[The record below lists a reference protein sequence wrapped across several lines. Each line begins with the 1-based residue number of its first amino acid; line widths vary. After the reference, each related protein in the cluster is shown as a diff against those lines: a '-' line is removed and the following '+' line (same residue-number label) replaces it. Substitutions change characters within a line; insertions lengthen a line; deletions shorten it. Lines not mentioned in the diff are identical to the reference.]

1 MTAPRWGSLVA
12 GLDGEIQSEKLR
24 TLAAILLAVSGGAV
38 LVAAM
43 TGLIHPPTDI
53 LLIGVS
59 ALVLPLTGGK
69 VMDGI
74 AKMRGD
80 KSESP
85 APGDGAQ

>member
-1 MTAPRWGSLVA
+1 MTAPRWGSLIA

-24 TLAAILLAVSGGAV
+24 TLAAILLALAGGTV

-43 TGLIHPPTDI
+43 TGAIQPPTDV

-69 VMDGI
+69 IMDGVV
-74 AKMRGD
+74 KLRGVPTD
-80 KSESP
+80 P
-85 APGDGAQ
+85 AEPTSG